1 MGGVNE
7 ELEKK
12 LQERDDIIQDLEG
25 EVKQKEKELEETKE
39 TLKEVSNNFILK
51 FYRPRDKMNR
61 QWDKQ
66 IL

>member
-7 ELEKK
+7 ELERK

-25 EVKQKEKELEETKE
+25 EVKQKEKELEETRE

-61 QWDKQ
+61 Q
-66 IL
+66 

>member
-12 LQERDDIIQDLEG
+12 LQERDDIIQDLDG
-25 EVKQKEKELEETKE
+25 EVKQKEKELEETRE

-61 QWDKQ
+61 Q
-66 IL
+66 